1 MASKDKTT
9 LPTSQ
14 TTTSST
20 EKTIAPLPSDGGLAG
35 IAASA
40 TSKAG
45 KRTDAIQKAQV
56 SPDVVKGN
64 PKESPSTK
72 EKSSPQKTPP

>member
-9 LPTSQ
+9 SPTSQ
-14 TTTSST
+14 TTTSVT
-20 EKTIAPLPSDGGLAG
+20 EETIVPLPSDGGLAD

-45 KRTDAIQKAQV
+45 KRTGR
-56 SPDVVKGN
+56 SYR
-64 PKESPSTK
+64 
-72 EKSSPQKTPP
+72 SSNGEGLTHS